1 MLMGL
6 EYSCFSNKYD
16 VILYIYIYIYIDI
29 FHKNNQMPYLKKV
42 NSKTTF
48 ENKKIKTIF
57 GQEKETNTRCLG
69 RRMSKDVIVE
79 IISSQQ

>member
-1 MLMGL
+1 
-6 EYSCFSNKYD
+6 
-16 VILYIYIYIYIDI
+16 
-29 FHKNNQMPYLKKV
+29 MPYLKKV

-79 IISSQQ
+79 IISSQ